1 MVEIDTK
8 LYNDIKLYCKTNN
21 LIIKDFINKLLKKA
35 FTIEKYGETP
45 FVSFVNEMPHN
56 LSQTV
61 KYDKPT
67 EPPLEE
73 KPIPQVINEK
83 NIEKQIVSYTPNDA
97 NETKAIKNE
106 TNKKKKR
113 IL

>member
-21 LIIKDFINKLLKKA
+21 LIIKEFINKLLKKA

-45 FVSFVNEMPHN
+45 FASFVNEIPHN

-61 KYDKPT
+61 TLGKT
-67 EPPLEE
+67 IELPLEE
-73 KPIPQVINEK
+73 KSIPQVINDEI
-83 NIEKQIVSYTPNDA
+83 IEKQIASYTPNDE
-97 NETKAIKNE
+97 NEKKTIKSE

>member
-1 MVEIDTK
+1 MVEIETK
-8 LYNDIKLYCKTNN
+8 LYNDIKLYCKVNN

-45 FVSFVNEMPHN
+45 FTSFINEMPHN

-67 EPPLEE
+67 EPLLEE

-83 NIEKQIVSYTPNDA
+83 IIEKQISSYTH
-97 NETKAIKNE
+97 NEETEKKVIKNE